1 MIQDFAKRKFDE
13 FIAMVEFPAGRIS
26 IQNILNSNL
35 PVYISNFIINCPADK
50 NLPINKNDFEN
61 YLNKSIVFNINYII
75 KPKNTIL
82 QFLFGEL
89 ETRPASYIFNRLQFF
104 QFYEFYITSIKNFIN
119 VNNLQ
124 VASRTQ
130 IEHLINEINK
140 IILDE
145 INNDESGVHQL
156 NLIKLLY
163 YFFYDLTENN
173 PINIKLPKK
182 ILSAFFADKN
192 FTEIKSRIDSF
203 FSNDIFIQE
212 AVDLMKPDFI
222 NPKHTAKQ
230 YTEID
235 EKVDVFIKQAK
246 EKIINSNQTENDI
259 EKVIADEEL
268 NQEINIKLVREHTKE
283 DNSKIHNYEKLS
295 FDEKLYSDDLI
306 FETQLPQ
313 INTQIEN
320 KNKDKFSN
328 IIDELFYKTNYKKK
342 IIKRIFKNNEDNFN
356 SFIKKIIEQN
366 SWQTASELLN
376 DYYYNNK
383 INLFSEEAVNLVDII
398 ESYFKK

>member
-35 PVYISNFIINCPADK
+35 PVYISNFIINCPADR
-50 NLPINKNDFEN
+50 NLPINKIDFEN

-124 VASRTQ
+124 VVSRTQ

-145 INNDESGVHQL
+145 INSDESGIHQL

-182 ILSAFFADKN
+182 ILSAFFADKK

-230 YTEID
+230 NTEID

-259 EKVIADEEL
+259 EKVIADEDL
-268 NQEINIKLVREHTKE
+268 NQEINIKLVSENTKE
-283 DNSKIHNYEKLS
+283 DNSNIHNYEKLS

-313 INTQIEN
+313 IDTQIEN

-328 IIDELFYKTNYKKK
+328 IINELFYKTNYKKK

-376 DYYYNNK
+376 DYYYKNK
-383 INLFSEEAVNLVDII
+383 INLFSEEAVNLVDIL